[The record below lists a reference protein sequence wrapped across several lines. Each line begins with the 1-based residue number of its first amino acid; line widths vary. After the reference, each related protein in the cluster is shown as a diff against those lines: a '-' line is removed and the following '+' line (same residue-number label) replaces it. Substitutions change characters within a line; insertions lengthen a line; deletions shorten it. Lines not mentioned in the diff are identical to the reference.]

1 MSRTFA
7 FLCLLA
13 AIGCGNPVATVTGK
27 VTMDGKPLEFGDIGF
42 HLESGTA
49 VANTKIINGGTYS
62 IGADSKLPPGNY
74 KAVII
79 VNETSVSKGPGSV
92 VMPKRI
98 SPEKYGTKES
108 TPLKVELKAGAN
120 TANFDLK

>member
-1 MSRTFA
+1 MIRTFA

-13 AIGCGNPVATVTGK
+13 VMGCGNPVATVTGK

-42 HLESGTA
+42 HLENGT
-49 VANTKIINGGTYS
+49 VVGNTKIINGGTYS
-62 IGADSKLPPGNY
+62 IGANTQLAPGNY

-98 SPEKYGTKES
+98 SPEKYSTKES

>member
-1 MSRTFA
+1 MFA
-7 FLCLLA
+7 GSDGLWQPCGFRYRESDYGRKALGIWRHRLSFGKWHRRWKYKNHQRGRLLDWSQRS
-13 AIGCGNPVATVTGK
+13 TT
-27 VTMDGKPLEFGDIGF
+27 
-42 HLESGTA
+42 
-49 VANTKIINGGTYS
+49 
-62 IGADSKLPPGNY
+62 PGNY

-79 VNETSVSKGPGSV
+79 ANETSVSKGPGSV

-98 SPEKYGTKES
+98 TPEKYGTKES